1 MNNHTGQIIMR
12 ETDQVQH
19 IMAQESNMTKEEHA
33 ELKAKMQKA
42 AGEDTIDRVM
52 KELNVDAII
61 GTMEMVLVGLASL
74 AGT

>member
-1 MNNHTGQIIMR
+1 MR